1 MRIATGTLTLS
12 LFLLSGAAHAASY
25 FVQPIVFV
33 SPGSFING
41 LEIDGNVE
49 SSHGYNN
56 APLSINS
63 IVSLSDGT
71 LKGNV
76 VVDGTAPSG
85 GFSQGR
91 FGERVTFVNG
101 EGTTANFTFS
111 FDGFV
116 TADARDPNLN
126 SHLQIEVDAYVA
138 IFAPE
143 AGANASTWYD
153 LSFGAQDQTLFKDRL
168 TLSFDDPAFDLD
180 EYISHVFS
188 AALPV
193 DAGRTSFDIFANLS
207 LIVSKNLNPGYVGLD
222 FLNTATFGIEVEEG
236 VTYTSLSGSFLEATG
251 VTAVPLPATAWL
263 TLTGLGGL
271 AAMRARRRPGRR
283 IPQAA

>member
-1 MRIATGTLTLS
+1 
-12 LFLLSGAAHAASY
+12 
-25 FVQPIVFV
+25 
-33 SPGSFING
+33 
-41 LEIDGNVE
+41 
-49 SSHGYNN
+49 
-56 APLSINS
+56 
-63 IVSLSDGT
+63 
-71 LKGNV
+71 
-76 VVDGTAPSG
+76 
-85 GFSQGR
+85 
-91 FGERVTFVNG
+91 
-101 EGTTANFTFS
+101 
-111 FDGFV
+111 
-116 TADARDPNLN
+116 
-126 SHLQIEVDAYVA
+126 LQIEVDAYVA

-236 VTYTSLSGSFLEATG
+236 VTYTSLSGSFLEAT
-251 VTAVPLPATAWL
+251 
-263 TLTGLGGL
+263 
-271 AAMRARRRPGRR
+271 
-283 IPQAA
+283 